1 MTGES
6 IREVEDIM
14 LEIKENYRQNCL
26 ESKAQTETPT
36 PLRTM
41 DTHREVMS
49 CKGGLEKAW
58 DSIKSIHMSTS
69 YSFW

>member
-14 LEIKENYRQNCL
+14 LEIKENDRQNCL
-26 ESKAQTETPT
+26 ESKVQTETPT

-49 CKGGLEKAW
+49 YKHGLEKA
-58 DSIKSIHMSTS
+58 
-69 YSFW
+69 